1 MKFKNKKNIGNM
13 DSSVARIKFTLSVR
27 KNTESKNNIIFKKNI
42 KET

>member
-1 MKFKNKKNIGNM
+1 M

-27 KNTESKNNIIFKKNI
+27 KNTENKNNIIFKKNI